1 MKFFLVLLVFTTMSA
16 MTQCTGAKTQITS
29 IYTDLAGSQCK
40 TIKEDEETGSSVQ
53 ECPGVG
59 GFHLLVADDDARM
72 SVSVV
77 TPDNR
82 EHSLDY
88 WNVITRSLSSLGK
101 KAEWRVVKR
110 KGEITPIALIVQVDA
125 FEQESRNSS
134 KHKSYLAVAKITPE
148 RICVT
153 DKISPAL
160 DADEQ
165 ARRAADDSANK
176 VCLKP

>member
-16 MTQCTGAKTQITS
+16 MPLCTGAKRQITS
-29 IYTDLAGSQCK
+29 IYTDLAGNQCK

-88 WNVITRSLSSLGK
+88 WNIITRSFSSLGT
-101 KAEWRVVKR
+101 KAEWRVVKL
-110 KGEITPIALIVQVDA
+110 KGKITPMALIVRVDS
-125 FEQESRNSS
+125 FGLENRDSS
-134 KHKSYLAVAKITPE
+134 KQKSYLAVAKITPE
-148 RICVT
+148 EICVT
-153 DKISPAL
+153 DKISATL
-160 DADEQ
+160 NANEE
-165 ARRAADDSANK
+165 ARQAADDSANK